1 MFVARRSNSTA
12 RRRLTILGCMFLFGC
27 GGEDSRSPSPQDPAS
42 FSNPIL
48 KHQTSGTTVLLQAVS
63 VVDDRVVW
71 VSGHGATFA
80 RTVDGGETWVPGV
93 VPGPDTLQ
101 FRDVYAV
108 SAETA
113 YLLSAGPGDMSR
125 IYKTTDAGQSWTLQ
139 FSNTDPRAFFDC
151 MDFWDADRGLA
162 FSDAVD
168 GRLVIIRTGDGGE
181 NWTPVSPD
189 AIPVAAGT
197 EGGFAA
203 SGTCLVTRGEQD
215 AWIGTGAGDA
225 ARVYHTADGGTTW
238 SVVETPIV
246 GGAGTTGITT
256 LAFDDELGGFAL
268 GGDIG
273 QPTMRTDNVAI
284 TSDGGASWTL
294 AGRPVFSGAVYG
306 ASVVPGL
313 PQAVVAVGPGG
324 MDFSLDNA
332 TTWTS
337 LDTLSYWS
345 VGFASP
351 QAGWAVGPAGRITKI
366 RVR

>member
-1 MFVARRSNSTA
+1 
-12 RRRLTILGCMFLFGC
+12 MFLFAC
-27 GGEDSRSPSPQDPAS
+27 GGQDSRLSEAPAS
-42 FSNPIL
+42 FSNTTL
-48 KHQTSGTTVLLQAVS
+48 EHQTSGTTVLLQAVG

-71 VSGHGATFA
+71 VSGHGATFV

-101 FRDVYAV
+101 FRDVHAV
-108 SAETA
+108 SERTA

-125 IYKTTDAGQSWTLQ
+125 IYKTTDAGQSWALQ
-139 FSNTDPRAFFDC
+139 FTNADPKAFFDC
-151 MDFWDADRGLA
+151 MDFWDAERGLA

-189 AIPVAAGT
+189 GIPLAAGT

-203 SGTCLVTRGEQD
+203 SGTCLVTRGERD

-246 GGAGTTGITT
+246 GGASTTGITT
-256 LAFDDELGGFAL
+256 LAFDNELGGFAL

-273 QPTMRTDNVAI
+273 EATTRTDNVAI
-284 TSDGGASWTL
+284 TNDGGASWTL
-294 AGRPVFSGAVYG
+294 AGRPVFFGAVYG
-306 ASVVPGL
+306 ASVVPGV
-313 PQAVVAVGPGG
+313 QRAVVAVGPGG
-324 MDFSLDNA
+324 MDLSLDNA
-332 TTWTS
+332 ATWTS
-337 LDTLSYWS
+337 LDTLSYWA

-351 QAGWAVGPAGRITKI
+351 QAGWAVGPEGRITKI
-366 RVR
+366 ELR